1 MSRLALLLGAA
12 SLLACNTAG
21 TCSDACIAS
30 GLKFASWDGITC
42 TCHTPPTCELE
53 RRAAD
58 QGLWRAEACVTL
70 FDDCREA
77 LLACEARG
85 GGR

>member
-1 MSRLALLLGAA
+1 MSTFPEALKA
-12 SLLACNTAG
+12 
-21 TCSDACIAS
+21 I
-30 GLKFASWDGITC
+30 
-42 TCHTPPTCELE
+42 
-53 RRAAD
+53 RAAD

-85 GGR
+85 GAP